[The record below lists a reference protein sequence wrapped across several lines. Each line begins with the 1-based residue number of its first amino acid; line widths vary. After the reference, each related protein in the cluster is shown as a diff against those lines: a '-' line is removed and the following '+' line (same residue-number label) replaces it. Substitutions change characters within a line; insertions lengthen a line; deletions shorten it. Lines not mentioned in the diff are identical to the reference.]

1 MRSEFRSGL
10 SSVRKEEQ
18 QRLLTILNE
27 GIETGAT
34 ADAGGIVRC
43 PISDYTCP
51 TLLAEEQRVFFRDTP
66 LLMGL
71 STDLPENDSYWSD
84 TETGLPILMVR
95 DDTGTFHAFAN
106 TCRHRGTQV
115 VADGRG
121 TGNRF
126 SCPFHA
132 WTYSNKGDLI
142 AVNKESS
149 FGHVEKKEHGLV
161 ELPSAEKYGMLWV
174 RPTRGDPID
183 VDQCLGGLADDM
195 DHWNLPSHGYTGS
208 QVLRADINW
217 KLAIDTFGENYH
229 FDVLHRETLSKEIRG
244 NLQTNDIF
252 DLNYRMVFAY
262 HRFKEI
268 VANVPD
274 QSNWPFRSMTLS
286 VYFIYPNAILLMD
299 PYSVD
304 VLRMFPDNDQPGKS
318 RTAQS
323 FYIVPEAE
331 EHFQDGGEACAQ
343 RFAGFN
349 QVVMEEDY
357 LVGESTQRG
366 ALSGANTH
374 LVFGRNE
381 PALHHYHNAHRR
393 GLGKPLL
400 EVETA

>member
-1 MRSEFRSGL
+1 ME
-10 SSVRKEEQ
+10 
-18 QRLLTILNE
+18 
-27 GIETGAT
+27 
-34 ADAGGIVRC
+34 
-43 PISDYTCP
+43 
-51 TLLAEEQRVFFRDTP
+51 
-66 LLMGL
+66 
-71 STDLPENDSYWSD
+71 
-84 TETGLPILMVR
+84 
-95 DDTGTFHAFAN
+95 
-106 TCRHRGTQV
+106 
-115 VADGRG
+115 
-121 TGNRF
+121 
-126 SCPFHA
+126 
-132 WTYSNKGDLI
+132 
-142 AVNKESS
+142 
-149 FGHVEKKEHGLV
+149 
-161 ELPSAEKYGMLWV
+161 
-174 RPTRGDPID
+174 
-183 VDQCLGGLADDM
+183 
-195 DHWNLPSHGYTGS
+195 HWNLPGHGYTGS
-208 QVLRADINW
+208 QVLHADINW

-229 FDVLHRETLSKEIRG
+229 FDVLHRETLSKEIHG

-262 HRFKEI
+262 HHFKEI
-268 VANVPD
+268 VANVPE
-274 QSNWPFRSMTLS
+274 QSNWPFRSMTLC
-286 VYFIYPNAILLMD
+286 VYFIYPNAILLVD

-349 QVVMEEDY
+349 QVVLEEDY